1 MQLIDNYSLDLLFG
15 NNTQQT
21 HKGFVETDK
30 SGIGKISSEGKEV
43 EGKLR
48 HKVET
53 NSANGSEVKDSKKKS
68 FEGTVI
74 KSKEKETK
82 KKLAD
87 EVLIEVNIAS
97 IQILDEIEHEL
108 SFEFENK
115 EYLVAELGSEIEYE
129 KDISDLELSIAP
141 LTALVTA
148 KTESPSEAITK
159 SENFKIP
166 TLKEIQSNL
175 EEKIENLTLKIAK
188 LDLSTEVGVNKIL
201 ELSNNLEELSK
212 INDLIKERI
221 IEFSAKVF
229 PSQNSPTQMNNNTE
243 ESLLNYEAKTLI
255 DSRLEKF
262 ISNYRELKAN
272 NELKESAENQ
282 SELSDL
288 RRDTN
293 ISREEMPI
301 QESTVKEIPIEE
313 SAVKEIQYKQ
323 LQELNITNKALHS
336 RDRIEILERN
346 TNREENLDLSQEAK
360 ASLNESASLLSAG
373 SISFNMSGSQQ
384 HSNSGGQTQQTVIQ
398 SIQQGNA
405 TSSKVM
411 NTRAQVIK
419 QSVPMEKLAN
429 FVTEKAIQTPQGVKQ
444 DIKLLLNPEN
454 LGEVEL
460 SISRQGNKIDIKLVF
475 ANERSM
481 NQVEHKMNELSIL
494 LKSRGFEAKIEIG
507 HTNADNTNN
516 TSDQHNANSGNQSF
530 NQAKEEQKNKYLDR
544 PSWLDEAISTEG
556 LSFDEQLQGIIN

>member
-188 LDLSTEVGVNKIL
+188 LDLSTEGGVNKIL

>member
-1 MQLIDNYSLDLLFG
+1 
-15 NNTQQT
+15 
-21 HKGFVETDK
+21 
-30 SGIGKISSEGKEV
+30 
-43 EGKLR
+43 
-48 HKVET
+48 
-53 NSANGSEVKDSKKKS
+53 
-68 FEGTVI
+68 
-74 KSKEKETK
+74 
-82 KKLAD
+82 
-87 EVLIEVNIAS
+87 
-97 IQILDEIEHEL
+97 
-108 SFEFENK
+108 
-115 EYLVAELGSEIEYE
+115 
-129 KDISDLELSIAP
+129 
-141 LTALVTA
+141 
-148 KTESPSEAITK
+148 
-159 SENFKIP
+159 
-166 TLKEIQSNL
+166 
-175 EEKIENLTLKIAK
+175 LKIAN
-188 LDLSTEVGVNKIL
+188 LDLSTEGGVNKIL